1 MKDIFESSFQRYGYR
16 RIHSSL
22 ICEGRIISE
31 KVVRRIMKEEGL
43 YVYQKRWRKYNSYE
57 GEISPEV
64 ENLIRHDFRE
74 SRPNIKWLTDITEF
88 SIPAGKVY
96 LSPIVDCFDDVISLL
111 NENETSII
119 HSDRGCHYRWTGW
132 IE

>member
-43 YVYQKRWRKYNSYE
+43 YVYQKRWRKYNSYQ